1 MMNWEKSEKKAFEW
15 FKNNYDNDAVYQGH
29 NNSTISDI
37 YSPLYNCY
45 IEVKDITNGAR
56 CGQFTKST
64 ISNNPYAEAIYLG
77 KNDEETCIN
86 FVKEHYR
93 AKRVEA
99 FIVINNNNISL
110 VVFDDF
116 FNNYTFKIQKPY
128 CKRSGT
134 SSAPIKDKETLLK
147 FNTAF
152 YQENNKVFC
161 SDQNLFG
168 TYCSVF
174 NPFDYFISKTT
185 GELRKRSNTNNM
197 TWHIVIKEKLKN

>member
-93 AKRVEA
+93 AKRVGA
-99 FIVINNNNISL
+99 FIIINNKGI
-110 VVFDDF
+110 
-116 FNNYTFKIQKPY
+116 FN
-128 CKRSGT
+128 
-134 SSAPIKDKETLLK
+134 
-147 FNTAF
+147 
-152 YQENNKVFC
+152 
-161 SDQNLFG
+161 
-168 TYCSVF
+168 
-174 NPFDYFISKTT
+174 
-185 GELRKRSNTNNM
+185 
-197 TWHIVIKEKLKN
+197 